1 MIIEKPAKVKKEN
14 VFKYNGEPVKMTL
27 GTLILTCL
35 CIFMIIIATFTQI
48 SFTHFIIPADVFSY
62 LGDGITSA
70 DIKITFEIL
79 QIYSTS
85 ACNTI
90 HCCIVG

>member
-35 CIFMIIIATFTQI
+35 CVFMIIIATFTQI
-48 SFTHFIIPADVFSY
+48 SFTHFIIPADFLTY
-62 LGDGITSA
+62 LNDGITPTI
-70 DIKITFEIL
+70 IKEHFF
-79 QIYSTS
+79 
-85 ACNTI
+85 
-90 HCCIVG
+90 